1 MAELFGPLL
10 YFNVLSLKDKNSLSF
25 TRVQCLVLGSAALVS
40 SFENVLKLKRGDLI
54 SWGETI
60 LECRTAELFGPPFC
74 ISFLQVWRNQV
85 IFSFIRFQ
93 CIVHDSAGTFIDFQN
108 SLKLKRGEPIL
119 QNGWIIWSSLLH
131 FKFKTLKNSKSLSFI
146 RFQFVMRGWAVF
158 LTFFQNLERFK
169 KVDLISWRGNQFCKM
184 TEIPVCISLT
194 KIQGL
199 KL

>member
-25 TRVQCLVLGSAALVS
+25 TRFQCIVLGSAALFS

-60 LECRTAELFGPPFC
+60 LECRTAELFGSPFC

-108 SLKLKRGEPIL
+108 SLKLKRGE
-119 QNGWIIWSSLLH
+119 
-131 FKFKTLKNSKSLSFI
+131 
-146 RFQFVMRGWAVF
+146 
-158 LTFFQNLERFK
+158 
-169 KVDLISWRGNQFCKM
+169 LISWGGTNS
-184 TEIPVCISLT
+184 TERLNYLVLSSAFQVQNFEELKIFIFHQISICHAWLSSVSHVFSKFG
-194 KIQGL
+194 KIQEGRPYFL
-199 KL
+199 TWKPIL